1 MFELSDI
8 PHITRTVNRD
18 PVIWD
23 SQAGVFV
30 AEDESF
36 GWHLEPV
43 VLISPRT
50 GDSIRF
56 DSLDICISTR
66 NMNEV
71 HSWILAGKSHGYKLV
86 ILAKGGEEN

>member
-23 SQAGVFV
+23 TRSGVFV
-30 AEDESF
+30 AKDESF

-43 VLISPRT
+43 VLVSPRT
-50 GDSIRF
+50 GESIRF
-56 DSLDICISTR
+56 DSLDICLSI
-66 NMNEV
+66 NKKEV
-71 HSWILAGKSHGYKLV
+71 HSWILAGRDHGYKLV
-86 ILAKGGEEN
+86 IIAKDEEN